1 MLWTTHGYGWY
12 ELLRISWAQSTKFY
26 EQFKVMDD
34 MNDSWLGDYDFKGYE
49 QLRAMDDMN
58 NSKSWAKGS
67 KYYEQLKAMY
77 DKNDTR
83 SWA

>member
-1 MLWTTHGYGWY
+1 
-12 ELLRISWAQSTKFY
+12 
-26 EQFKVMDD
+26 